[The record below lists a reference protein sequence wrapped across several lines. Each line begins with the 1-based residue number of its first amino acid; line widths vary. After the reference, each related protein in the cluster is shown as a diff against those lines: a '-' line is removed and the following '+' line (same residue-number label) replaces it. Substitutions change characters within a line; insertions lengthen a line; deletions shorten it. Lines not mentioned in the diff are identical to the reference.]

1 MRLTDNKDISRN
13 LLDKHHADVKFLGT
27 NWAGDISADN
37 RKVVRY
43 FFTLH
48 TRFFGN
54 KSGEVLN
61 GIKKRFTRLN
71 LYGILDER
79 GNDEFPKVYT
89 VAGGNV
95 VDGELILQLITCDFR
110 MTQEMAERL
119 CKFLSDKIV
128 DFDIEKGNGV
138 MYIKMLKHYENH

>member
-13 LLDKHHADVKFLGT
+13 LIDRHRVDVKFLGT
-27 NWAGDISADN
+27 NWAGEISADN

-79 GNDEFPKVYT
+79 GNDEFPNVYT
-89 VAGGNV
+89 VTGGNI
-95 VDGELILQLITCDFR
+95 VDGELIL
-110 MTQEMAERL
+110 
-119 CKFLSDKIV
+119 
-128 DFDIEKGNGV
+128 
-138 MYIKMLKHYENH
+138 

>member
-1 MRLTDNKDISRN
+1 M
-13 LLDKHHADVKFLGT
+13 KFLGT
-27 NWAGDISADN
+27 NWAGDISVDN

-61 GIKKRFTRLN
+61 SINKKFTRLN
-71 LYGILDER
+71 LYGILDECR
-79 GNDEFPKVYT
+79 NNEFPKVYT

-119 CKFLSDKIV
+119 CKFLSDETV
-128 DFDIEKGNGV
+128 VFDIEEGNEV
-138 MYIKMLKHYENH
+138 MYIKIVKLYENY